1 MTDTSRKPATPGVID
16 PTNLY
21 RVDELR
27 ARLGWKAHAW
37 RTAIRNGLRV
47 LRAGGRAYVLGSD
60 LIEHLSRMNATEGQR
75 DE

>member
-1 MTDTSRKPATPGVID
+1 MANRLQQDAVPGVIA

-21 RVDELR
+21 HVDELL
-27 ARLGWKAHAW
+27 ARLKWSKHAW
-37 RTAIRNGLRV
+37 RTARRQGLRV

-60 LIEHLSRMNATEGQR
+60 LITYLSKMNGESG